1 MSDPVRPLAVLFYAA
16 SRAADW
22 PPLDLLHLNA
32 VGYAALNQSLTP
44 LPLNLAQTRASG

>member
-1 MSDPVRPLAVLFYAA
+1 MVLFYGD
-16 SRAADW
+16 SRPVDW

-44 LPLNLAQTRASG
+44 LLLNLAQAHASG